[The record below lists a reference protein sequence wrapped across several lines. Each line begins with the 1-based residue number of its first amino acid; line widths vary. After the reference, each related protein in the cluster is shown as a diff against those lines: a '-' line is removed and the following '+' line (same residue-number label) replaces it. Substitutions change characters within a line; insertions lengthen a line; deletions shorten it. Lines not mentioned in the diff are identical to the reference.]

1 MEVDP
6 STTHGGYVSC
16 LPTGAVGESAAEDR
30 VYAVKADEAEA
41 AQAESGAAELARLRN
56 EVVAQARELAVLRW
70 EISSL
75 IRQHPV
81 RGRVTQ
87 AKYSVLRRFPDY
99 AHKIAKARRAART
112 LLTSLRREPKG
123 RSTEGSISG
132 IGRLGDVPN
141 PVLLIGNGSV
151 AQQILRATSS
161 QNFLQ
166 LDAGAG
172 FTRSFPVPQAD
183 EPPLRTP
190 ADGSLVK
197 WLTEDARRLR
207 RFGTIVVDAG
217 DELSLGL
224 LRGRLTERQT
234 LVLTGATSVASTL
247 IAEIGKPEEV
257 RDGRSSCYTSLPP
270 AWLDP
275 LDDNGHAVPAM
286 VERQTWPKISVVMV
300 SFNQAAFLEEGLRSV
315 LDQDYPNLQFI
326 VIDGNSTDGSVE
338 ILERYRSRLAELV
351 IEPDRGQSDGLNKG
365 FARASGDI
373 LTWVNSDD
381 LLEPGALFRVA
392 QAFATP
398 GVDMVAGGCR
408 QIGLSRDQIIL
419 NHHNR
424 LPFGIPVAL
433 PLGLLL
439 DINRFW
445 FTGSFFYQPEV
456 FFSRDIWK
464 RSGGKLRTDL
474 NYVLDYDLWV
484 RMAAAGAHIIHIPE
498 FLACSRT
505 HDQQK
510 TTVGMP
516 NMPEIQRLLGE
527 YSNRLVSPP

>member
-1 MEVDP
+1 MDSNDGKVP
-6 STTHGGYVSC
+6 NV
-16 LPTGAVGESAAEDR
+16 
-30 VYAVKADEAEA
+30 
-41 AQAESGAAELARLRN
+41 ESGGGELAKLRN
-56 EVVAQARELAVLRW
+56 EVVAQARELAIIRW

-81 RGRVTQ
+81 SGRVTQ
-87 AKYSVLRRFPDY
+87 AKYSLLRRFPRV
-99 AHKIAKARRAART
+99 AREVSKARRATRRF
-112 LLTSLRREPKG
+112 LTSLRREPAVG
-123 RSTEGSISG
+123 PAADISVG
-132 IGRLGDVPN
+132 IDPLSSLRVPILVIGDSPM
-141 PVLLIGNGSV
+141 
-151 AQQILRATSS
+151 AQQLLRAAATRD
-161 QNFLQ
+161 FIM
-166 LDAGAG
+166 LDHGAG

-190 ADGSLVK
+190 ANGSFVK
-197 WLTEDARRLR
+197 WLTEEGHRLR
-207 RFGTIVVDAG
+207 SFGTIVVDAG

-224 LRGRLTERQT
+224 LHGRLTKGQT
-234 LVLTGATSVASTL
+234 LVLTNAAEASAGSSRLVAEL
-247 IAEIGKPEEV
+247 GKPTVHDE
-257 RDGRSSCYTSLPP
+257 RTSCYRNPAP

-275 LDDNGHAVPAM
+275 LDEHDRPIPAV
-286 VERQTWPKISVVMV
+286 VEHRTWPKISVIMV

-315 LDQDYPNLQFI
+315 LEQGYPNLQFI
-326 VIDGNSTDGSVE
+326 VVDGNSTDGSVE
-338 ILERYRSRLAELV
+338 ILERYRSRLADLV

-408 QIGLSRDQIIL
+408 QIGLSRGQIIL

-424 LPFGIPVAL
+424 LPFGIPIAL

-439 DINRFW
+439 DVNRFW

-484 RMAAAGAHIIHIPE
+484 RMAAAGAHILHIPE

-510 TTVGMP
+510 TTSGGMP
-516 NMPEIQRLLGE
+516 YIPEIHRLVQE
-527 YSNRLVSPP
+527 YSSRLVAPS

>member
-1 MEVDP
+1 M
-6 STTHGGYVSC
+6 STFTAG
-16 LPTGAVGESAAEDR
+16 DR
-30 VYAVKADEAEA
+30 VHAVKADEAEA
-41 AQAESGAAELARLRN
+41 AQAESGAAELTRLRN

-81 RGRVTQ
+81 SGRVTQ
-87 AKYSVLRRFPDY
+87 VKYSVLRRFPAY
-99 AHKIAKARRAART
+99 AQKIAKARRAART
-112 LLTSLRREPKG
+112 LLTSLRRKPEGK
-123 RSTEGSISG
+123 SAEGSISG
-132 IGRLGDVPN
+132 AGGLGDVRDPI
-141 PVLLIGNGSV
+141 LLIGNGSI
-151 AQQILRATSS
+151 AQQILRVMSS
-161 QNFLQ
+161 RNFLQ

-172 FTRSFPVPQAD
+172 FTRSFPVQQAD
-183 EPPLRTP
+183 EPPMRTP
-190 ADGSLVK
+190 ADGSFVK
-197 WLTEDARRLR
+197 WLTEDVLRLR
-207 RFGTIVVDAG
+207 RFSTIVVDAG

-224 LRGRLTERQT
+224 LRGRLTDRQT
-234 LVLTGATSVASTL
+234 LVLTGAASVASAL
-247 IAEIGKPEEV
+247 VAEIGKPEV
-257 RDGRSSCYTSLPP
+257 RDGRLSRYTSLPP

-275 LDDNGHAVPAM
+275 LDDNHRAIPAV

-300 SFNQAAFLEEGLRSV
+300 SFNPASFLEEGLRSV
-315 LDQDYPNLQFI
+315 LEQGYPNLQFI

-338 ILERYRSRLAELV
+338 ILERYRSRLADLV
-351 IEPDRGQSDGLNKG
+351 IEADRGQSDGLNKG
-365 FARASGDI
+365 FARADGDI

-392 QAFATP
+392 QAFAGP

-484 RMAAAGAHIIHIPE
+484 RMAAAGAHIVHIPE

-516 NMPEIQRLLGE
+516 NMPEIQELVRE

>member
-1 MEVDP
+1 MYSNDGEVP
-6 STTHGGYVSC
+6 
-16 LPTGAVGESAAEDR
+16 
-30 VYAVKADEAEA
+30 K
-41 AQAESGAAELARLRN
+41 AESGGAELAKLRN
-56 EVVAQARELAVLRW
+56 EVVAQARELAIIRW

-81 RGRVTQ
+81 SGRVTQ
-87 AKYSVLRRFPDY
+87 AKYSLLRRFPKV
-99 AHKIAKARRAART
+99 AHEVSKARRAARHF
-112 LLTSLRREPKG
+112 LRSLRREPAVG
-123 RSTEGSISG
+123 PAADISVG
-132 IGRLGDVPN
+132 IGPLSTLRVPILVIGDSP
-141 PVLLIGNGSV
+141 I
-151 AQQILRATSS
+151 AQQLLRAAATRD
-161 QNFLQ
+161 FIM
-166 LDAGAG
+166 LDHGAG

-190 ADGSLVK
+190 ANGSFVK
-197 WLTEDARRLR
+197 WLTEEGHRLR
-207 RFGTIVVDAG
+207 NFGTIVVDAC

-224 LRGRLTERQT
+224 LRGRLTDGQT
-234 LVLTGATSVASTL
+234 LVLTSSSGASTIPSRL
-247 IAEIGKPEEV
+247 AIELGKPTV
-257 RDGRSSCYTSLPP
+257 QDGPISCYTNLAP

-275 LDDNGHAVPAM
+275 LDEHDRPIQVVAEH
-286 VERQTWPKISVVMV
+286 RTWPKISVIMV

-315 LDQDYPNLQFI
+315 LEQGYPNLQFI
-326 VIDGNSTDGSVE
+326 VVDGNSTDGSVE
-338 ILERYRSRLAELV
+338 ILERYRSRLADLV
-351 IEPDRGQSDGLNKG
+351 IEPDRGQSEGLNKG
-365 FARASGDI
+365 FARATGDI

-392 QAFATP
+392 EAFATP

-424 LPFGIPVAL
+424 LPFGIPIAL

-439 DINRFW
+439 DVNRFW

-456 FFSRDIWK
+456 FFSRDIWQ
-464 RSGGKLRTDL
+464 RSGGSLRTDL

-484 RMAAAGAHIIHIPE
+484 RMAAAGAHVLHIPE

-510 TTVGMP
+510 TTSGSMP
-516 NMPEIQRLLGE
+516 YIPEIHRLVQE
-527 YSNRLVSPP
+527 YSSRLANPPSTSK

>member
-1 MEVDP
+1 
-6 STTHGGYVSC
+6 
-16 LPTGAVGESAAEDR
+16 

-41 AQAESGAAELARLRN
+41 AQAESGSAELTRLRN

-81 RGRVTQ
+81 RGRVTKV
-87 AKYSVLRRFPDY
+87 KYSVLRRFPDY
-99 AHKIAKARRAART
+99 AHKIAKVRRAART
-112 LLTSLRREPKG
+112 LLTSSRRGPEG
-123 RSTEGSISG
+123 GSTEGSISG
-132 IGRLGDVPN
+132 SGSLGDVRDPI
-141 PVLLIGNGSV
+141 LLIGDGSI

-161 QNFLQ
+161 QKSLQ

-172 FTRSFPVPQAD
+172 FTRSFPVPQAN

-190 ADGSLVK
+190 ADGSFVK
-197 WLTEDARRLR
+197 WLTEDARGLR
-207 RFGTIVVDAG
+207 KFGTIAVDAG

-224 LRGRLTERQT
+224 LRGRLTKRQT
-234 LVLTGATSVASTL
+234 LVLTGATPAASAL
-247 IAEIGKPEEV
+247 IAEIGKPDIQE
-257 RDGRSSCYTSLPP
+257 GRLSFYKKLPP
-270 AWLDP
+270 VWLDP
-275 LDDNGHAVPAM
+275 LDDDDRAIPAV
-286 VERQTWPKISVVMV
+286 VESQVWPKISVVMV

-315 LDQDYPNLQFI
+315 LEQGYPNLQFI

-338 ILERYRSRLAELV
+338 ILERYRSRLADLV
-351 IEPDRGQSDGLNKG
+351 IEADRGQSDGLNKG

-392 QAFATP
+392 QAFATR

-419 NHHNR
+419 DHHNR

-516 NMPEIQRLLGE
+516 NMPEIQRLVSE
-527 YSNRLVSPP
+527 YSGRLVSPP

>member
-1 MEVDP
+1 MD
-6 STTHGGYVSC
+6 G
-16 LPTGAVGESAAEDR
+16 SAAE
-30 VYAVKADEAEA
+30 
-41 AQAESGAAELARLRN
+41 LNRLRN
-56 EVVAQARELAVLRW
+56 EVVAQARELAIIRW

-75 IRQHPV
+75 IRQHPIS
-81 RGRVTQ
+81 GRVTQ
-87 AKYSVLRRFPDY
+87 VKYSALRRFPKY
-99 AHKIAKARRAART
+99 AQMIAKARRAARA
-112 LLTSLRREPKG
+112 LRPSQPIPKAG
-123 RSTEGSISG
+123 
-132 IGRLGDVPN
+132 LAAAN
-141 PVLLIGNGSV
+141 PVDAGSSGALPGPILLIGDGS
-151 AQQILRATSS
+151 AASQILHATSG
-161 QNFLQ
+161 QQ
-166 LDAGAG
+166 VVELDQGAG

-183 EPPLRTP
+183 EPPLRAP
-190 ADGSLVK
+190 ADGSFVK

-207 RFGTIVVDAG
+207 KFGTIVVDAG
-217 DELSLGL
+217 DAVSLGL
-224 LRGRLTERQT
+224 LRGRLIASQA
-234 LVLTGATSVASTL
+234 LVLIGPIDASSSAPID
-247 IAEIGKPEEV
+247 IAELGKPDLQ
-257 RDGRSSCYTSLPP
+257 DGHLSRYANLPP

-275 LDDNGHAVPAM
+275 LDDDDRPVAAV
-286 VERQTWPKISVVMV
+286 VGCQRWPRISVVMV
-300 SFNQAAFLEEGLRSV
+300 SFNQAAYLEEGLRSV
-315 LDQDYPNLQFI
+315 LEQGYPNLQFI
-326 VIDGNSTDGSVE
+326 VVDGNSTDGSVE
-338 ILERYRSRLAELV
+338 ILERYRARLAGLV

-365 FARASGDI
+365 FARADGDI

-408 QIGLSRDQIIL
+408 QIGLTRERIIL

-456 FFSRDIWK
+456 FFSRDIWQ
-464 RSGGKLRTDL
+464 RSGGRLRTDL
-474 NYVLDYDLWV
+474 NYILDYDLWV

-516 NMPEIQRLLGE
+516 NMPEFLRLLNE
-527 YSNRLVSPP
+527 YSSRLVSPP

>member
-1 MEVDP
+1 M
-6 STTHGGYVSC
+6 
-16 LPTGAVGESAAEDR
+16 
-30 VYAVKADEAEA
+30 KADEAEA
-41 AQAESGAAELARLRN
+41 AQAESGAAELTRLRN
-56 EVVAQARELAVLRW
+56 EVVTQARELAVLRW

-81 RGRVTQ
+81 SGRVTQ
-87 AKYSVLRRFPDY
+87 VKYSVLRRFPDY
-99 AHKIAKARRAART
+99 AQKIAKVRRAART
-112 LLTSLRREPKG
+112 FLTSLRRKPEG
-123 RSTEGSISG
+123 RSTQGSVSG
-132 IGRLGDVPN
+132 MGDLGDVRDPI
-141 PVLLIGNGSV
+141 LLIGDGSI

-161 QNFLQ
+161 RNFLQ
-166 LDAGAG
+166 LDAAAG
-172 FTRSFPVPQAD
+172 FTRSFSVPQAD

-190 ADGSLVK
+190 ADGSFVK

-234 LVLTGATSVASTL
+234 LVLTGAAPVSSAL
-247 IAEIGKPEEV
+247 IAEIGQPED
-257 RDGRSSCYTSLPP
+257 RDGRLSCYASLPP
-270 AWLDP
+270 VWLDP
-275 LDDNGHAVPAM
+275 LDDDDRTIPAV
-286 VERQTWPKISVVMV
+286 VERRAWPKISVVMV

-315 LDQDYPNLQFI
+315 LEQCYPNLQFI

-338 ILERYRSRLAELV
+338 ILERYRSRLADLV

-365 FARASGDI
+365 FARADGDI

>member
-1 MEVDP
+1 MRAVAIDDTEASGVD
-6 STTHGGYVSC
+6 G
-16 LPTGAVGESAAEDR
+16 R
-30 VYAVKADEAEA
+30 
-41 AQAESGAAELARLRN
+41 AAELSTLRN
-56 EVVAQARELAVLRW
+56 EIVAQARELAVIRW

-81 RGRVTQ
+81 SARVTQ

-99 AHKIAKARRAART
+99 AEKISKVRRALRD
-112 LLTSLRREPKG
+112 LLAPSRRAPGMGPAGAGISGAGDLGSLRG
-123 RSTEGSISG
+123 
-132 IGRLGDVPN
+132 
-141 PVLLIGNGSV
+141 PVLVIGDDVV
-151 AQQILRATSS
+151 AHQALRASGTPDVVM
-161 QNFLQ
+161 
-166 LDAGAG
+166 LDPGAG
-172 FTRSFPVPQAD
+172 FTRSLPVPQAD
-183 EPPLRTP
+183 EPPLRT
-190 ADGSLVK
+190 AAEGSFAK

-207 RFGTIVVDAG
+207 KFGTIIVDAG

-224 LRGRLTERQT
+224 LRGRLTGEQT
-234 LVLTGATSVASTL
+234 LVLSGANDASPL
-247 IAEIGKPEEV
+247 VAEIGKPELKEGGLA
-257 RDGRSSCYTSLPP
+257 RYASLPL

-275 LDDNGHAVPAM
+275 LDDDGRPVPAA
-286 VERQTWPKISVVMV
+286 VGGRTWPKISVVMV
-300 SFNQAAFLEEGLRSV
+300 SFNQAAFLEEGLRSI
-315 LDQDYPNLQFI
+315 LNQGYPNLQFI
-326 VIDGNSTDGSVE
+326 VIDGNSTDGSVD
-338 ILERYRSRLAELV
+338 ILERYRSRVDDLV
-351 IEPDRGQSDGLNKG
+351 IESDRGQSDGLNKG
-365 FARASGDI
+365 FARADGDI

-464 RSGGKLRTDL
+464 RSGGRLRTDL

-484 RMAAAGAHIIHIPE
+484 RMAAAGAHILHIPE

-516 NMPEIQRLLGE
+516 YMPEIQALVRE
-527 YSNRLVSPP
+527 YSSRLVSPP

>member
-1 MEVDP
+1 
-6 STTHGGYVSC
+6 
-16 LPTGAVGESAAEDR
+16 

-41 AQAESGAAELARLRN
+41 AQAESGAAELTRLRN

-75 IRQHPV
+75 TRQHPV
-81 RGRVTQ
+81 RGRVT
-87 AKYSVLRRFPDY
+87 KVKHSVLRRFPDY
-99 AHKIAKARRAART
+99 AHKIAKVRRAARI
-112 LLTSLRREPKG
+112 LLTSLRREPES
-123 RSTEGSISG
+123 RWTEGSIPG
-132 IGRLGDVPN
+132 IGSLGDVRDS
-141 PVLLIGNGSV
+141 VLLIGDGSM

-161 QNFLQ
+161 QNVLQ
-166 LDAGAG
+166 LNAGAG
-172 FTRSFPVPQAD
+172 FTRSFPGPQAD

-190 ADGSLVK
+190 ADGSFVK
-197 WLTEDARRLR
+197 WLAEDARGLR
-207 RFGTIVVDAG
+207 KFGRIVVDGG
-217 DELSLGL
+217 DEVSLGL

-234 LVLTGATSVASTL
+234 LVLTGATPGASAL
-247 IAEIGKPEEV
+247 IAEIGKPDVQEE
-257 RDGRSSCYTSLPP
+257 GLSFYKNLPP

-275 LDDNGHAVPAM
+275 LDDNDRAIPAV
-286 VERQTWPKISVVMV
+286 VERQVWQKISVVMV

-315 LDQDYPNLQFI
+315 LEQGYPNLQFI

-338 ILERYRSRLAELV
+338 ILERYRSRLADLV

-365 FARASGDI
+365 FARANGDI

-392 QAFATP
+392 RAFATP

-424 LPFGIPVAL
+424 LPFGVPIAL

-439 DINRFW
+439 DFNRFW
-445 FTGSFFYQPEV
+445 FAGSFFYQPEV

-484 RMAAAGAHIIHIPE
+484 RMAAAGAHLIHIPE
-498 FLACSRT
+498 YLACSRT

-516 NMPEIQRLLGE
+516 YLPEVQWLLRE
-527 YSNRLVSPP
+527 YSSRLVSPP